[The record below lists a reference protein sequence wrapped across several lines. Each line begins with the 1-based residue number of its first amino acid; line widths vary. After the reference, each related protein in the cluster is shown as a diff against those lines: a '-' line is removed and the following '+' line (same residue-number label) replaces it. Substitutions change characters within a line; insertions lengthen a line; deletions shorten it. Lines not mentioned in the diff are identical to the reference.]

1 MLDRAYQLRQA
12 VSLFISSAD
21 ELFGPITT
29 LRKNNRIVKHID
41 WVAFKLLDD
50 DWARVIDTRDILA
63 DSNRI
68 QQLFSSEKEPTLWRA
83 IPALEHLL
91 SAWEK
96 KKKDPRFA
104 IY

>member
-1 MLDRAYQLRQA
+1 A
-12 VSLFISSAD
+12 VSLFISSTD

-63 DSNRI
+63 
-68 QQLFSSEKEPTLWRA
+68 
-83 IPALEHLL
+83 
-91 SAWEK
+91 
-96 KKKDPRFA
+96 
-104 IY
+104 

>member
-63 DSNRI
+63 
-68 QQLFSSEKEPTLWRA
+68 
-83 IPALEHLL
+83 
-91 SAWEK
+91 
-96 KKKDPRFA
+96 
-104 IY
+104 